1 MSRCRCSCVEM
12 RRFAARQCRV
22 NMTASGNMSIVDA
35 RPETSQGIDVDQLIL
50 EIKKRPLLY
59 TRAQTEYIQKV
70 ARQREWAE
78 VCHALCKNFRQLS
91 ARKKREKVR
100 QVQSKWFRL
109 KQSFLRQSG
118 YGVTKT
124 VGRIRKHKQIQ
135 KLSFLIPTTPVM
147 EVDTGAGATAV
158 PVVSNNDDDLDLV
171 MDTLKAA
178 ENNVPTASTSSENIA
193 TFAKENDIKKKTFFI
208 PLPKIE
214 EPKHDPIDENLHF
227 ALMLVPLL
235 RGLNQDQRF
244 YAWSNILNVIQKARE
259 LGPKKLSILQEELR
273 YTDGEG
279 PNLLQDLAY
288 VQPEPERPVDEEPM
302 FPAAHGR
309 PTNEAGEIMYPET
322 DTEDNEEA

>member
-1 MSRCRCSCVEM
+1 MARCRCSCVEM

-22 NMTASGNMSIVDA
+22 IMTDSGNMSIVDA
-35 RPETSQGIDVDQLIL
+35 RPDTNQVIDVDQLIC

-70 ARQREWAE
+70 ARQREWTE
-78 VCHALCKNFRQLS
+78 VCQALCKNFRQLS

-109 KQSFLRQSG
+109 KKTFLRQSG
-118 YGVTKT
+118 YGVRTT
-124 VGRIRKHKQIQ
+124 VGRIRKKKQIE

-147 EVDTGAGATAV
+147 EVDSGAGATAAAN
-158 PVVSNNDDDLDLV
+158 NNDDDLDLV
-171 MDTLKAA
+171 MDTLKSEEANA
-178 ENNVPTASTSSENIA
+178 PTASTSADNIA
-193 TFAKENDIKKKTFFI
+193 AFAKQHEVKKKPFFI

-214 EPKHDPIDENLHF
+214 EPKHEPIDENLHF

-235 RGLNQDQRF
+235 RALNQDQRF
-244 YAWSNILNVIQKARE
+244 YAWSNILNILQKARE

-273 YTDGEG
+273 YTDGEA

-288 VQPEPERPVDEEPM
+288 VQPDPEPPVDEEPM